1 MKAVVDYREQ
11 PSGIVELMTAAH
23 IDVRLGKV
31 ACGDFILDGILTV
44 ERKTARDLIVS
55 IIDGR
60 LFRQMANLKK
70 NCDHPV
76 VLIEG
81 NPFQTGLDM
90 NRSAIKGALVNVQTV
105 WNIPVVYSRSM
116 EDSIELMQI
125 MAHQFE
131 KLSTLMPV
139 RPGYR
144 PRRMSS
150 RQLYVL
156 QGFPGVGPHMAKR
169 LLIHFGSVAAVLGA
183 SVEALQA
190 ARGIGRVTAEGI
202 RKVLDATWSSS

>member
-1 MKAVVDYREQ
+1 MKAVVDYREH
-11 PSGIVELMTAAH
+11 PSGIVELMTGAH
-23 IDVRLGKV
+23 IDVQIGKV

-44 ERKTARDLIVS
+44 ERKTARDFIVS

-76 VLIEG
+76 LLIEG

-90 NRSAIKGALVNVQTV
+90 NRSAIRGALVNVQTV
-105 WNIPVVYSRSM
+105 WKIPVVFSRSV
-116 EDSIELMQI
+116 EDSIDLMLT

-131 KLSTLMPV
+131 KVSTLMPM
-139 RPGYR
+139 RAGYR

-156 QGFPGVGPHMAKR
+156 QGFPGVGPHLAKR
-169 LLIHFGSVAAVLGA
+169 LLMHFGSVAAVLGA
-183 SVEALQA
+183 SVEALQD
-190 ARGIGRVTAEGI
+190 ARGIGRVRAQGI
-202 RKVLDATWSSS
+202 RKVLDATWSMP

>member
-1 MKAVVDYREQ
+1 MNAVVDYREQ

>member
-1 MKAVVDYREQ
+1 MNAVVDYREQ

-139 RPGYR
+139 RAGI
-144 PRRMSS
+144 SS
-150 RQLYVL
+150 
-156 QGFPGVGPHMAKR
+156 PPHEFQATLCAAR
-169 LLIHFGSVAAVLGA
+169 FSGSRTAYGQAAVDSLWIGGRRSGRFRGGA
-183 SVEALQA
+183 A
-190 ARGIGRVTAEGI
+190 GRKGNRTG
-202 RKVLDATWSSS
+202 DG